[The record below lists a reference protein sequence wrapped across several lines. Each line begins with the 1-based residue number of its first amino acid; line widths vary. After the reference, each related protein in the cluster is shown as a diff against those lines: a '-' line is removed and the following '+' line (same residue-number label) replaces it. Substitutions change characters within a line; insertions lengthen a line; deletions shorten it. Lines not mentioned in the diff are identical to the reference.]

1 MQELLTEFC
10 HTGMGANFKI
20 LFSSAALTLAAVRAL
35 RVLLVV
41 VWQQQHIDAE
51 LNNSEKNKVL
61 KEVRNL

>member
-41 VWQQQHIDAE
+41 V
-51 LNNSEKNKVL
+51 
-61 KEVRNL
+61 